1 MRHILSRA
9 GGTHWDKRVRAAFAA
24 TVVTVLTLSGFGLSG
39 ASAAVVVGTN
49 HPDTIVAPQTG
60 PDADQVTAKAGADF
74 IKTYAG
80 NDTVSAGLGNDTT
93 RLGAG
98 NDGYTENGEGAD
110 KAIGNGGDDNLATGF
125 GPDVANGGGG
135 ADYIKPGA
143 GRDFVNAGEAAD
155 YIVMGDDGNRDEVF
169 CGDGS
174 DTVHYTSA
182 APDAKD
188 VLNDCELV
196 TPPAVS
202 ARGTHWD

>member
-9 GGTHWDKRVRAAFAA
+9 A
-24 TVVTVLTLSGFGLSG
+24 VVTSVVAVGVLGLG
-39 ASAAVVVGTN
+39 GNATAAPVVGTN
-49 HPDTIVAPQTG
+49 HADTIVAPQTG
-60 PDADQVTAKAGADF
+60 PDPDKVTAKAGADF

-98 NDGYTENGEGAD
+98 DDGYTENGEGAD

-135 ADYIKPGA
+135 SDTIKPGA
-143 GRDFVNAGEAAD
+143 GRDLVNAGEAND
-155 YIVMGDDGNRDEVF
+155 IITMGNDGNRDVVF
-169 CGDGS
+169 CGDGF

-188 VLNDCELV
+188 ELNDCESV
-196 TPPAVS
+196 TPPVTAT
-202 ARGTHWD
+202 RGTHWD